1 MTNFTP
7 LSALAGGA
15 LIGLSAALLM
25 LASGRVAG
33 ISGIVGGLIGASRGE
48 SAWRL
53 AFLAGLVAGA
63 GIAGLVGLAPAIE
76 IDESWLV
83 VIGCGLLVGFG
94 TRLGSGCTSGHGVC
108 GIARLS
114 RRSICATLLF
124 MAAGAAIVFLVRHLL
139 AG

>member
-53 AFLAGLVAGA
+53 AFLVGLVAGA
-63 GIAGLVGLAPAIE
+63 GIAGLVGFAPAIE
-76 IDESWLV
+76 IDASWPV
-83 VIGCGLLVGFG
+83 VIGGGLLVGFG

>member
-7 LSALAGGA
+7 LTALAGGA

-33 ISGIVGGLIGASRGE
+33 ISGIVGGLIGANRAE
-48 SAWRL
+48 AAWRL
-53 AFLAGLVAGA
+53 AFILGLVAGA
-63 GIAGLVGLAPAIE
+63 GIVGLAGFAPAIE
-76 IDESWLV
+76 IDASWPV
-83 VIGCGLLVGFG
+83 VIGGGILVGFG
-94 TRLGSGCTSGHGVC
+94 TRLGSGCTSGHGVF

-114 RRSICATLLF
+114 RRSILATLLF
-124 MAAGAAIVFLVRHLL
+124 MAAGAILVFLVRHLL